1 MEASAKRPRFSLQS
15 DVEVEAADGEI
26 VLVHS
31 YVLMS
36 ASEVFTRMLQSE
48 VFLEAQ
54 TGRIVLKDK
63 TREEIQEVLKHLEG
77 RNGAEPPPVT
87 DQNVEL
93 LVRFA
98 DEYQVTGLRERCIS
112 AMKVLA
118 KQKMI
123 RYLKL
128 AIKYNMPD
136 IVELCVQHL
145 VELHCAEGE
154 RQRQSSPRFGFM
166 SRHTQAPTKADR
178 ARAALRE
185 KSKDTLL
192 GLEDNPAVR
201 SAVYREFY
209 KMIAEDEN
217 VERLRDEE
225 TSVRCSA
232 HWKTLVNMLL
242 AMRIQCP
249 EEKAVQDDMPSEWMA
264 AFWPLLRMAVADFET
279 VRDAE
284 YKDLLT
290 KPDSCVQEDHQEG
303 EEEEEDAEDEE
314 VNPS

>member
-1 MEASAKRPRFSLQS
+1 VAN
-15 DVEVEAADGEI
+15 GET

-63 TREEIQEVLKHLEG
+63 TREEIQEVLKHLDL

-145 VELHCAEGE
+145 VELQCDEGE
-154 RQRQSSPRFGFM
+154 RQRQRNPLFGFM
-166 SRHTQAPTKADR
+166 SSHTHAPTRADR
-178 ARAALRE
+178 AGAALRE
-185 KSKDTLL
+185 KAKDTLL

-201 SAVYREFY
+201 SAVYREVY
-209 KMIAEDEN
+209 KMIVEDQAEN
-217 VERLRDEE
+217 VRSVREEE
-225 TSVRCSA
+225 TSVPCSR
-232 HWKTLVNMLL
+232 HWKTLVTMLL
-242 AMRIQCP
+242 AMRIECP
-249 EEKAVQDDMPSEWMA
+249 KGKVVQDEMPHGWMA
-264 AFWPLLRMAVADFET
+264 AFWPLLSMAVADFET
-279 VRDAE
+279 IRDAE
-284 YKDLLT
+284 YKDVLT
-290 KPDSCVQEDHQEG
+290 KPENFVQVDQEG
-303 EEEEEDAEDEE
+303 EEEEENAEDEE